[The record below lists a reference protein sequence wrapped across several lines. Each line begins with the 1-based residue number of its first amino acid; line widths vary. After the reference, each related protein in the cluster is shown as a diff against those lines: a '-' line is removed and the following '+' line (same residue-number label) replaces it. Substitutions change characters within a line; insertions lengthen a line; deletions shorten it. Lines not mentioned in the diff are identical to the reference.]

1 VHDGRVQFLELAVH
15 RADID
20 FECREPRLAEIE
32 IHAKLR
38 ASIPGTDD
46 IVALHV
52 DGAQVFAVPFG
63 QFEPVKHH
71 GAVIPGVFAFRAHHL
86 RVRVDFVQSR
96 LTVEAEKVRLPGYDP
111 SNGVD
116 IEIMLGDAVA
126 TDTVRARGCER
137 DDHHHPRCR
146 PEQGRGHGEHGGTRG
161 STAR

>member
-1 VHDGRVQFLELAVH
+1 VHDGRVQFLEFAVH

-20 FECREPRLAEIE
+20 FECKKPYLAEIE

-38 ASIPGTDD
+38 ASIPGPDD

-71 GAVIPGVFAFRAHHL
+71 GAVIPDAFAFRAHHL
-86 RVRVDFVQSR
+86 RVRIAFAQSR
-96 LTVEAEKVRLPGYDP
+96 LTVEAERVKLPGYDP

-126 TDTVRARGCER
+126 ADTVRARECER
-137 DDHHHPRCR
+137 DEHHRKCCR
-146 PEQGRGHGEHGGTRG
+146 PGHGRGQCEH
-161 STAR
+161 